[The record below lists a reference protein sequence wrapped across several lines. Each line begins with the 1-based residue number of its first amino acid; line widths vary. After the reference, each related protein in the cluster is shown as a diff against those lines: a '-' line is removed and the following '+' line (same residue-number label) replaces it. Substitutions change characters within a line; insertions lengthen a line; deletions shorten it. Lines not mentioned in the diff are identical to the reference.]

1 MAIAM
6 IEIDPDIYQE
16 LPETGMGYV
25 IASIIL
31 KDGRRFD
38 QVVID
43 SGYITRIRGYKSIDF
58 TEEDIQE
65 IIATHDKWKYSEE

>member
-1 MAIAM
+1 M
-6 IEIDPDIYQE
+6 IEIDPDIYRE

-31 KDGRRFD
+31 KDGRRLD

-43 SGYITRIRGYKSIDF
+43 SGYVTRIRGYETIDF
-58 TEEDIQE
+58 TAEDIQE
-65 IIATHDKWKYSEE
+65 IIPTHDKWDFSEE